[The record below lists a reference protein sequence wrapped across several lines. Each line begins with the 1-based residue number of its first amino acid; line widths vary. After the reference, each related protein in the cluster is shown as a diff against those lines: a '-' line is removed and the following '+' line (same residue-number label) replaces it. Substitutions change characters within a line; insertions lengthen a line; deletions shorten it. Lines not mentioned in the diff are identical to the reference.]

1 MNDTILNNVAF
12 GEENNNVDIKRVEDC
27 LISVGLEKYIN
38 KLDLIIGNK
47 GSKIS
52 GGENQLLGLARALYR
67 KPNMLFLDEPT
78 SNLDYKNEKNYF
90 NAIKELNITSLLIAH
105 RVQTLDYC
113 NKIILIEDGKIIDQ
127 GNVNYFKEKYKNFT
141 NYIN

>member
-127 GNVNYFKEKYKNFT
+127 GNINYFKEKYKNFT